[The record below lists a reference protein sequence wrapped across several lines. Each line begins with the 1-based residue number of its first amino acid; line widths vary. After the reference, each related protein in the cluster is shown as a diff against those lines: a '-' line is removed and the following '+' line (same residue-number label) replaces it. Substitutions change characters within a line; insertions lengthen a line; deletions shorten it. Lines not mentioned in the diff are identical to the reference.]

1 MTNNRHISNSTFFM
15 NNPEIVDFDS
25 KELISLGLD
34 HLKEFHKFD
43 YILKMNKK
51 EILNLRFIFKDSYRK
66 SLQ

>member
-1 MTNNRHISNSTFFM
+1 M

-25 KELISLGLD
+25 KELISLELD

-51 EILNLRFIFKDSYRK
+51 EILNLDLFLGQLFRK